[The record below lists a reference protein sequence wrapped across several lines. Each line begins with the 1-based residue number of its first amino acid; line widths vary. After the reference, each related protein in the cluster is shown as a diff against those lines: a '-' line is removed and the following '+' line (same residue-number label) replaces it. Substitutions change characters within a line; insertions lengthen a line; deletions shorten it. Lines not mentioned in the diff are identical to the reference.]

1 MSPPQLPPKH
11 TLTAQIASPKVHAE
25 SGSWENLLHQ
35 GERIGKL
42 ETYKSTAAMIF
53 KNLTELQNSLRNSDS
68 LKSEFLQDPEKF
80 ILNARERHPIWNK
93 KVFLTI
99 VGFLG
104 LALILSMVIAAVIV
118 LQEPVKGLNQSGEEI
133 LLRQEVDDYFIMI
146 GSTSM
151 GALAGLLIPNPDN

>member
-1 MSPPQLPPKH
+1 
-11 TLTAQIASPKVHAE
+11 
-25 SGSWENLLHQ
+25 
-35 GERIGKL
+35 
-42 ETYKSTAAMIF
+42 MIF
-53 KNLTELQNSLRNSDS
+53 KNLTELQNSLRNSES
-68 LKSEFLQDPEKF
+68 LKNEFLRDPEKF

-93 KVFLTI
+93 KVFLAI

-146 GSTSM
+146 GSTSI